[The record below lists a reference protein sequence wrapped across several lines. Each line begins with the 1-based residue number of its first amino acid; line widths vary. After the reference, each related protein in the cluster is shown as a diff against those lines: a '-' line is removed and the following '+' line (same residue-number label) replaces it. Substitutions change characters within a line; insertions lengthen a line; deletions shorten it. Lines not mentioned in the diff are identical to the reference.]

1 MIQAKTPDHHPV
13 PVDEIDWEVVFES
26 PKDGFVTLVKQAQSV
41 NSLQQCAGLI
51 IDKLFTRENDGPFL
65 AAYHTALKELLPVE
79 DGSNV
84 DVSFSKKRVI
94 VLLRDIKQHRQRKA
108 AKHVALSRQ
117 APDEIEKPSANNEAL
132 SANNEDKTGVTEK
145 RRSKTPPSMP
155 GLAAPVA
162 KDSTPPADDTVEI
175 FSHVFCTA
183 LNGRFRALYAPIEQV
198 RKPGDRLPFVLSED
212 FSRHFEDI
220 VQRHIVPSILESSR
234 GLVKMIL
241 EQPQDQRRKFMTDYL
256 ESRNGRQV
264 LWEKW
269 QDAWKAK
276 TQQTPLPP
284 KPKNPPKKSFLGGFS
299 LKKEKKV
306 PAWKREKTPEEW
318 QELVTTIKKN
328 NKEAAKVWAEIAIDS
343 NSWQPPEE
351 ADNKL
356 LMDMFA
362 RSIKGLQKQSEGLRQ
377 IVRQGDNV
385 ARLLTNFAKGKDIDL
400 ALLAA
405 CYQHPDLFIG
415 KKSALTD
422 MMAGYTQKEVDQD
435 FALVARYLPK
445 YI

>member
-1 MIQAKTPDHHPV
+1 MIQATQPDRHPS
-13 PVDEIDWEVVFES
+13 PVDETDWETVFES
-26 PKDGFVTLVKQAQSV
+26 PESGFVSLVKQAQSV
-41 NSLQQCAGLI
+41 NGLRQCTGLI
-51 IDKLFTRENDGPFL
+51 IDKLFTRQNDGPFR
-65 AAYHTALKELLPVE
+65 AAYHAALKELLPIE
-79 DGSNV
+79 DGDNV

-108 AKHVALSRQ
+108 AKYVAQCRQ
-117 APDEIEKPSANNEAL
+117 TPEQTDNNPVVTH
-132 SANNEDKTGVTEK
+132 DKAGDTEK
-145 RRSKTPPSMP
+145 RQSKTPPSMP
-155 GLAAPVA
+155 GLAGPVA
-162 KDSTPPADDTVEI
+162 ESSPAPADDTIEV

-183 LNGRFRALYAPIEQV
+183 LNERFRALYAPIEQA
-198 RKPGDRLPFVLSED
+198 REPDDCLPFVLSED
-212 FSRHFEDI
+212 FSRHFESI
-220 VQRHIVPSILESSR
+220 VRHHIVPGILESSR

-241 EQPQDQRRKFMTDYL
+241 EQPQDQRRTFLTNYL

-269 QDAWKAK
+269 QDAWKEK

-284 KPKNPPKKSFLGGFS
+284 KPKGTPKKGLLSGFS

-318 QELVTTIKKN
+318 KEAVTAIKKR
-328 NKEAAKVWAEIAIDS
+328 NKAAAKVWAEITTDS
-343 NSWQPPEE
+343 NSWLPPEE

-362 RSIKGLQKQSEGLRQ
+362 RSVKGLQKQSAGLYQ
-377 IVRQGDNV
+377 IVKQGEHV

-400 ALLAA
+400 ALLAV
-405 CYQHPDLFIG
+405 CYQHPAPFIS
-415 KKSALTD
+415 KKTALRD
-422 MMAGYTQKEVDQD
+422 MMAGYTQKEIDQD

-445 YI
+445 HI